1 VEIGGGFRIPEILE
15 RSGAR
20 LVEVGSTNRTR
31 LADYRKAL
39 EAGGVRA
46 LLKVHRS
53 NFRITGFTEE
63 ASLTELAALAAEHAI
78 PLLHD
83 LGSGLLMDPARL
95 GLPGEPR
102 PQESLASGVDVVA
115 FSGDKLLGGPQ
126 AGILLG
132 RADVMARLREDPMCR
147 ALRVDGA
154 TLAGLEATL
163 RLYREPDRALNEIP
177 TLRMLH
183 ATSSELEGRATQLAS
198 ALDGSG
204 VPCTV
209 VASAGAVGGGTFPE
223 VALPSFA
230 VALRPGSVDA
240 VARALRAGSPP
251 VIGHVVDGALLL
263 DVRTVLPG
271 QEEDLVR
278 AVREAHAT

>member
-1 VEIGGGFRIPEILE
+1 
-15 RSGAR
+15 
-20 LVEVGSTNRTR
+20 
-31 LADYRKAL
+31 
-39 EAGGVRA
+39 
-46 LLKVHRS
+46 
-53 NFRITGFTEE
+53 
-63 ASLTELAALAAEHAI
+63 
-78 PLLHD
+78 
-83 LGSGLLMDPARL
+83 
-95 GLPGEPR
+95 
-102 PQESLASGVDVVA
+102 VDVVA